1 MSETLKEKTA
11 KGLFWGAMN
20 NGVQQVL
27 GIVFGIILGRLLV
40 PEDFGL
46 VAMITVFSAV
56 ANALQ
61 NSGFSTALINEKEP
75 KFVRSASGHLHSTN
89 YNAVFWFN
97 IFMGLGIYA
106 VLFFCAPLIADYY
119 HEPRLVWLSRYAFL
133 SFVISSTGVAQAAY
147 LYKHL
152 RAKQLA
158 KANIFGVML
167 SSSVA
172 VIMAWAGFSYWSI
185 ATQTNL
191 FILISTILRWHYSE
205 WRPSP
210 LSRNTDFSFIR
221 RVFPFSVKILLSEV
235 LTQVNVNVMN
245 ILLGRYFGSKST
257 GQYNQAYQWN
267 FKCYSLVHNML
278 KQVDQAVLVS
288 LSDERERQLAV
299 LRKMVRFAAFIAFP
313 LMLGFGLVAKEFI
326 VLAIGEIWLTSA
338 GYIQI
343 LCVAGAVLPIST
355 LLSDLIV
362 SRGRS
367 DIFLWCT
374 LAMGACQIA
383 VLVLLHKMGYS
394 IGDMV
399 VAYVCIVLVWLFVWH
414 FFVRRLTGYSLFL
427 LLKDIVPFALA
438 AFAVMAVTGWV
449 TQSIASLWLLL
460 LCRVVIAAV
469 LYYLVMRVCRV
480 VILDECIRF
489 FFPKHHKQ

>member
-1 MSETLKEKTA
+1 MNSGETLKEKTA

-20 NGVQQVL
+20 NGVQQVM
-27 GIVFGIILGRLLV
+27 GIVFGIILARLLV

-46 VAMITVFSAV
+46 VAMIMVFSAI

-75 KFVRSASGHLHSTN
+75 KDSN

-97 IFMGLGIYA
+97 VFMGLAIYA
-106 VLFFCAPLIADYY
+106 VLFFCAPLIAAYY

-147 LYKHL
+147 LYKNL

-172 VIMAWAGFSYWSI
+172 VLMAWADCSYWSI

-191 FILISTILRWHYSE
+191 FILTSTLLRWHYSD
-205 WRPSP
+205 WRPT
-210 LSRNTDFSFIR
+210 LLRRTTDFGFIR
-221 RVFPFSVKILLSEV
+221 RVFPFSVKILLSEIF
-235 LTQVNVNVMN
+235 TQLNNNVMN
-245 ILLGRYFGSKST
+245 ILLGRYFGGRST

-267 FKCYSLVHNML
+267 FKGYSLVQNML

-288 LSDERERQLAV
+288 LSDEHERQLAV
-299 LRKMVRFAAFIAFP
+299 LRKMMRFAAFIAFP

-326 VLAIGEIWLTSA
+326 VLAIGEKWLTSA
-338 GYIQI
+338 DYIQI
-343 LCVAGAVLPIST
+343 LCLAGTVMPLST
-355 LLSDLIV
+355 LLADFVV

-367 DIFLWCT
+367 DYFLWSNVA
-374 LAMGACQIA
+374 LGICQVA
-383 VLVLLHKMGYS
+383 VLMTLHHLGFDIRS
-394 IGDMV
+394 MV
-399 VAYVCIVLVWLFVWH
+399 VAYTLLMICWLFVWYCLAH
-414 FFVRRLTGYSLFL
+414 RLTGYELPM
-427 LLKDIVPFALA
+427 LLKDTVPFALA
-438 AFAVMAVTGWV
+438 AAAVMAATFFA
-449 TQSIASLWLLL
+449 TRSIESLWLLL
-460 LCRVVIAAV
+460 LCRIVMAAV
-469 LYYLVMRVCRV
+469 LYYIIMRMAGAA
-480 VILDECIRF
+480 ILRECIDFIKR
-489 FFPKHHKQ
+489 KSSL